1 MEQEK
6 TSDKINYS
14 QLATAFLFLQAAGGL
29 CSGRRNGM
37 SPAKTV
43 EAEPASEIAQDEMM
57 PAYAGYE
64 DSRKESII

>member
-1 MEQEK
+1 MERKK
-6 TSDKINYS
+6 TSGEINYL

-43 EAEPASEIAQDEMM
+43 EAVPVSEIAQDEMM

-64 DSRKESII
+64 ESREL

>member
-6 TSDKINYS
+6 TSDKINYL

-29 CSGRRNGM
+29 CSSRRNGM

-43 EAEPASEIAQDEMM
+43 EAMPVSEIAQDEMM
-57 PAYAGYE
+57 FAHVGYE
-64 DSRKESII
+64 DSHKS